1 MRHIITLLLMLPLL
15 ADAQI
20 YIDSYRFGVPVPAPG
35 LVLDSFPGAVAAF
48 SFRRLSNT
56 YQGNAIM
63 VVRSSD
69 KDSSNIGFSGN
80 YLDTVSLKN
89 FCLTGA
95 TDSCFVRT
103 WYDQSGDGRHAR
115 QATYANMPKVMING
129 AILYKGNNVVMQR
142 DSDFVAIPTNVG
154 LASQSIFTA
163 MSLNVAVDETTAA
176 IRAWSNDSTVLSTNI
191 FHNVFAFGVVTGNI
205 ANERH
210 VWLVLADRVSPD
222 PAIQVYG
229 SGQTSTNLSAAR
241 YLWSHLYD
249 AGTTVAVY
257 KNGVQETMTNFTT
270 GNFTSTIRPR
280 SWNIGGANELTTQR
294 NNSVFEVIVYPSYNT
309 SNRAAI
315 ETNINTFYS
324 IY

>member
-20 YIDSYRFGVPVPAPG
+20 YIDSYRFGAPVQAG
-35 LVLDSFPGAVAAF
+35 LLLDSFPGAVAAF

-69 KDSSNIGFSGN
+69 QDSSNIAFSGN

-115 QATYANMPKVMING
+115 QATYANMPKIMING

-154 LASQSIFTA
+154 LENQTVFSA
-163 MSLNVAVDETTAA
+163 MSLNVAVDQNTAQ
-176 IRAWSNDSTVLSTNI
+176 IYQYVSDSTISTNL
-191 FHNVFAFGVVTGNI
+191 VAFGSFTGSFT
-205 ANERH
+205 NERH
-210 VWLVLADRVSPD
+210 GWINLNGAGALF
-222 PAIQVYG
+222 G
-229 SGQTSTNLSAAR
+229 GGQTTTNLAAGR
-241 YLWSHLYD
+241 YLWTRMFQ
-249 AGTTVAVY
+249 TTPTTQIY
-257 KNGVQETMTNFTT
+257 KNGSLESLTSAAFN
-270 GNFTSTIRPR
+270 GAFTSTEYPR
-280 SWNIGGANELTTQR
+280 SWNFGRAAVINVLR
-294 NNSVFEVIVYPSYNT
+294 NLSDIEYIVYPSYQST
-309 SNRAAI
+309 DRAAI